1 MAARSADVRPI
12 IKLRSTAGTG
22 YTYVTRKNRRN
33 APGRLRD
40 AAKLPRDSAAARVR
54 DRDQVDGRPRGRVG
68 QAGLSSIRSRQATHD
83 GHLPGTYRA
92 SPRQAGDS
100 AVVARRTDARS
111 RRHLI
116 TRQIT

>member
-1 MAARSADVRPI
+1 MAAKSSDIRPI
-12 IKLRSTAGTG
+12 VALRSTAGTK

-83 GHLPGTYRA
+83 GRLPGTPTGHHHVKLVTA
-92 SPRQAGDS
+92 QW
-100 AVVARRTDARS
+100 S
-111 RRHLI
+111 RVGQ
-116 TRQIT
+116 TRDPAAI